1 MVERDFCA
9 FEIVTDF
16 FPRAAESET
25 SVRGFRRRGEVR
37 PFEEFDL
44 LVFGKAEFVFVFV
57 HRVVIACCVI
67 PVAVFPASF
76 LTKPKGVSPPI
87 SRFRRKRKLRRHH
100 FVRRRTFF
108 VALFT
113 TVTLFI
119 LLLLLRRFLLFPLSI
134 VVVVIFL
141 PNIVIYFFSIVARIA
156 IFPIVV

>member
-16 FPRAAESET
+16 FPRAAESEA

-57 HRVVIACCVI
+57 HRVVITCRVI

-76 LTKPKGVSPPI
+76 LTKPKMSPPI
-87 SRFRRKRKLRRHH
+87 FGFRGNVNFGSPFRPAEPSLSS
-100 FVRRRTFF
+100 FYYS
-108 VALFT
+108 L
-113 TVTLFI
+113 I
-119 LLLLLRRFLLFPLSI
+119 LLLLLRRFLLFLLRLVIVIFLPIVINFLSLLHRYLSI
-134 VVVVIFL
+134 VV
-141 PNIVIYFFSIVARIA
+141 
-156 IFPIVV
+156 